1 MLYDFGPRLL
11 KLRKDKILRSR
22 WWLNVQKGL
31 IRTCDFQI
39 QCWGNTK
46 VILPFRD

>member
-11 KLRKDKILRSR
+11 KLRIQNCSNN
-22 WWLNVQKGL
+22 LNQVVQKGL